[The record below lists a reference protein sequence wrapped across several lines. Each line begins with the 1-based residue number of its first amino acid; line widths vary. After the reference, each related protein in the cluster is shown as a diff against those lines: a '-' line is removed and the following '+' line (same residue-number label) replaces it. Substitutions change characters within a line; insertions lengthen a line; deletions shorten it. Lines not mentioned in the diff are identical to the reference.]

1 MKVSIMSSNSPDVAQ
16 SNVSTVPTVPA
27 SVAMLRVLES
37 WGVKHIYGY
46 PGGSFNS
53 TMAALDAEKDNIQY
67 IQVRHEQ
74 VAALAAS
81 ADAKLTGRV
90 QVCFGSAGPGAT
102 NLLTGLYDAR
112 EDHAPVVALIGQV
125 PSTNMN
131 YNYFQEFAENPM
143 FEDVAI
149 YDRTVMTPESLPYV
163 VDKAVREAYKHKGVA
178 VVVIP
183 NDYGYVQIPDEPYSS
198 SSPTDRK
205 PAPLPQPTDE
215 EVSTVIKMIKAAKRP
230 IIHVGRG
237 IQAGG
242 EKLAELSKKLQIP
255 LILTGLAKGLVPDD
269 FEANLGYAN
278 RAASKAADEAFA
290 TADLV
295 IALGSNFPFA
305 NLVYR
310 THKFKFI
317 QIDADSGHFGSHH
330 FLDYGVWSDAT
341 AFVEKAL
348 EMSEP
353 SPSSPFYRAVV
364 AANKNWREYLDKMT
378 NRPSN
383 PLEFE
388 AVYKEINRVA
398 EEDAVFSIDVGDN
411 IINSFRYLHLTPKNK
426 WTISALFASMGYG
439 LPGSLAGALSFP
451 ERQIFNISGD
461 GAFSMVM
468 QDLITQ
474 KKYKLPVINVITSN
488 AALNFI
494 KSEQDD
500 LPIPQHSGIFLE
512 DQDFAMIAQGMGVES
527 VTVRSS
533 DELPAAFDKA
543 IEVTQAGRPFLID
556 AKITDKRGLPVE
568 ELEFHVEDG
577 KFVETI
583 NPKYNSNG
591 TLKHPDS
598 LEEFFASY
606 DGEELLPMTYYF
618 EQEGVEA

>member
-1 MKVSIMSSNSPDVAQ
+1 MSIAEDTAAQ
-16 SNVSTVPTVPA
+16 GATVPA

-37 WGVKHIYGY
+37 WGVEHIYGY

-53 TMAALDAEKDNIQY
+53 TMAALDAEKDRIKF

-74 VAALAAS
+74 VGALAAS

-125 PSTNMN
+125 PTTNMN
-131 YNYFQEFAENPM
+131 YDYFQEFAENPM
-143 FEDVAI
+143 FEDVAV

-183 NDYGYVQIPDEPYSS
+183 NNFGYVQIPDTPYSS

-205 PAPLPQPTDE
+205 PAPLPAATDE
-215 EVSTVIKMIKAAKRP
+215 EVRTVVDMIKQAKRP

-242 EKLAELSKKLQIP
+242 EKLVELSHRLSIP
-255 LILTGLAKGLVPDD
+255 LVLTGLAKGLVPDD
-269 FEANLGYAN
+269 YEANLGYAN

-305 NLVYR
+305 NLIYR
-310 THKFKFI
+310 THEFKFV
-317 QIDADSGHFGSHH
+317 QIDADAGRFGSHH

-341 AFVEKAL
+341 TFVDKAL
-348 EMSEP
+348 ALLDSGEVEETP
-353 SPSSPFYRAVV
+353 ATPFFRACV
-364 AANKNWREYLDKMT
+364 ASNKNWREYLNKMM

-398 EEDAVFSIDVGDN
+398 EEDAIFSIDVGDN
-411 IINSFRYLHLTPKNK
+411 IINSFRYLNLTPKNK

-439 LPGSLAGALSFP
+439 LPGALAAKLSFP
-451 ERQIFNISGD
+451 DRQVFHIAGD
-461 GAFSMVM
+461 GAYSMVM

-474 KKYKLPVINVITSN
+474 KKYQLPVINVITSN
-488 AALNFI
+488 ASLNFI

-500 LPIPQHSGIFLE
+500 LSIPQHSGIFLE
-512 DQDFAMIAQGMGVES
+512 DQDFAMIARGMGVEA
-527 VTVRSS
+527 VTVTSS

-543 IEVTQAGRPFLID
+543 VEVTKAGRPFLID

-583 NPKYNSNG
+583 NPNYNANG
-591 TLKHPDS
+591 TLHHPETV
-598 LEEFFASY
+598 EEFFASY

>member
-1 MKVSIMSSNSPDVAQ
+1 MSIAEDTAAQ
-16 SNVSTVPTVPA
+16 GATVPA

-37 WGVKHIYGY
+37 WGVEHIYGY

-53 TMAALDAEKDNIQY
+53 TMAALDAEKDRIKF

-74 VAALAAS
+74 VGALAAS

-125 PSTNMN
+125 PTTNMN
-131 YNYFQEFAENPM
+131 YDYFQEFAENPM
-143 FEDVAI
+143 FEDVAV

-183 NDYGYVQIPDEPYSS
+183 NNFGYVQIPDTPYSS

-205 PAPLPQPTDE
+205 PAPLPAATDE
-215 EVSTVIKMIKAAKRP
+215 EVRTVVDMIKQAKRP

-242 EKLAELSKKLQIP
+242 EKLVELSRRLSIP
-255 LILTGLAKGLVPDD
+255 LVLTGLAKGLVPDD
-269 FEANLGYAN
+269 YEANLGYAN

-305 NLVYR
+305 NLIYR
-310 THKFKFI
+310 THEFKFV
-317 QIDADSGHFGSHH
+317 QIDADAGRFGSHH

-341 AFVEKAL
+341 TFVDKAL
-348 EMSEP
+348 ALLDNGEVEETP
-353 SPSSPFYRAVV
+353 ATPFFRACV
-364 AANKNWREYLDKMT
+364 ASNKNWREYLNKMM

-398 EEDAVFSIDVGDN
+398 EEDAIFSIDVGDN
-411 IINSFRYLHLTPKNK
+411 IINSFRYLNLTPKNK

-439 LPGSLAGALSFP
+439 LPGALAAKLSFP
-451 ERQIFNISGD
+451 DRQVFHIAGD
-461 GAFSMVM
+461 GAYSMVM

-474 KKYKLPVINVITSN
+474 KKYQLPVINVITSN
-488 AALNFI
+488 ASLNFI

-500 LPIPQHSGIFLE
+500 LSIPQHSGIFLE
-512 DQDFAMIAQGMGVES
+512 DQDFAMIARGMGVEA
-527 VTVRSS
+527 VTVTSS

-543 IEVTQAGRPFLID
+543 VEVTKAGRPFLID

-583 NPKYNSNG
+583 NPNYNANG
-591 TLKHPDS
+591 TLHHPETV
-598 LEEFFASY
+598 EEFFASY